1 MRIIAVWHFLHKDRE
16 RKVARVRK
24 RLSVMLAAILVLNM
38 VLGMIASAAEETS
51 FKVAVTP
58 ANGEKG
64 VPVGVKSIKLSF
76 DRDVREGDGSIQVF
90 NNGNLVAEK
99 KIISQGYVIRSMEV
113 SLPSDLEYNT
123 TYSVVGNE
131 GAFVDATKESVK
143 SEAINLTFT
152 TISDPN
158 SKPPVSINDQLIPAK
173 GTTIPGTSQEIS
185 LTFNK
190 PVWAGGGNMSLVRA
204 STNESVKFTP
214 KAAGDTKEFFTV
226 DRLVPGERY
235 YILIDKN
242 AFKDSDDQYFAGIS
256 NAQDWYFYVQGS
268 AVGWNG
274 SNATVPKNGASGVD
288 IKTKGELNF
297 TRPVYPNAGKITIES
312 KNGKTEID
320 VTSSN
325 VTGGGTTNVAI
336 NWPELSYNTS
346 YTVNVPQGAFKDAD
360 GNDTPPL
367 SSWSFTTATAASGT
381 LSISNLYPS
390 DRSTNV
396 SVSSNMTATF
406 NRNITLLDAS
416 KVTLK
421 MQGSNTSVAAKTTT
435 SSNKLYITPNANL
448 RDGATYYIDIASG
461 AVADAVTGAVFNGIN
476 GSSSWTFQTGTKDK
490 TAPVLQSATMYTN
503 SMIRLLYNKTLDSS
517 INLLTSSFSVT
528 VNGETRRIS
537 NAYISGESVYVTLET
552 GVAVGQ
558 NVRVGYTSNGVRPI
572 QDLSG
577 NVVASFSSKDVTNG
591 IDSVLPKPK
600 EGVVSGSTLTLYF
613 SDTLKS
619 VPTYAYEQF
628 RVTVDG
634 YSRGID
640 RIYQSG
646 SSVTLY
652 LTSSVSN
659 GDNVKV
665 SYYPG
670 SYPLQDYRG
679 QNIPSFEDYY
689 VRNTYDTKPPE
700 FTSAEGSGNKIVLSY
715 NEALKTTNIPMK
727 SQFSVLVNNS
737 PVYVTNVE
745 IVSNQVILTLASSFN
760 QGQNVTVSYVSGIGG
775 IADLNGNLAGY
786 INLEPVKYNVVVEGI
801 RSAVVR
807 GDTITISYNKTLR
820 SVTVFPTNQFYVG
833 VDGLSQSIQSVSVS
847 GDAVTIKLYN
857 SVKSGQNVVL
867 TYTSSG
873 TLLYDNDNNVMK
885 GYTNL
890 PVTNL
895 SDGTTSPGDSGQP
908 SYLTKWANND
918 FGVNGYTL
926 PVNAAQT
933 SSDKSKNGQSISLY
947 TLDSAKLKSSLSFL
961 SGINESQKILVFEIP
976 NTQKAAKVSIPLN
989 PLMESYTS
997 GNTTSLGVKFGDVLY
1012 EVPLKEIPFTDI
1024 SRALNTGYFGSV
1036 NLTIQ
1041 LEALTS
1047 TTNTPL
1053 SSSSGVS
1060 VSKLNNPV
1068 EVYVSAGMTGST
1080 AVTEVSHTGKLY
1092 YKITRQVPLSTAS
1105 LVKYDTNT
1113 QAVVYTPS
1121 KAMNKGAGMVI
1132 SGKVTGNSVVMPIVG
1147 YSYFSDINKH
1157 WAKNDIS
1164 ELAGKLIVGP
1174 RSNNSAIFEPDKNIT
1189 RAEFAMFIAKG
1200 LGLTG
1205 DQTSARRFPDVIA
1218 GSEAGAYIGAAAK
1231 AGIINGNSD
1240 GTFKPNNNITREQM
1254 ALMMVR
1260 AMEYAGYEVANSG
1273 TQALVKFKDAAKI
1286 QNKQT
1291 VAKAVQEGIIQGM
1304 TQTTFQPQGNATR
1317 AQAAVML
1324 KRVLDKLNS

>member
-1 MRIIAVWHFLHKDRE
+1 M
-16 RKVARVRK
+16 RK
-24 RLSVMLAAILVLNM
+24 RLSVMLTVILLLNM
-38 VLGMIASAAEETS
+38 VLGMTALAAEETS

-64 VPVGVKSIKLSF
+64 VPVGTKSIKLSF

-90 NNGNLVAEK
+90 SNGNLVVER

-113 SLPSDLEYNT
+113 NLPPSDLEYNT
-123 TYSVVGNE
+123 TYHIVGNA
-131 GAFVDATKESVK
+131 GAFVDAAKENVK
-143 SEAINLTFT
+143 SEAFDLSFT
-152 TISDPN
+152 TISAPN
-158 SKPPVSINDQLIPAK
+158 SKAPIIINDQLTPAK
-173 GTTIPGTSQEIS
+173 GTTISGTSQGIN
-185 LTFNK
+185 LAFDK
-190 PVWAGGGNMSLVRA
+190 PVWAGGGSVSLVRA
-204 STNESVKFTP
+204 STNESVKLTP
-214 KAAGDTKEFFTV
+214 KAAGDTKESFTV
-226 DRLVPGERY
+226 DRLVSGERY

-242 AFKDSDDQYFAGIS
+242 AYKDSDDQYFAGIN
-256 NAQDWYFYVQGS
+256 NAQEWYFNVQGS

-274 SNATVPKNGASGVD
+274 SNATVPKNGASEVD
-288 IKTKGELNF
+288 IKTKGQLNF
-297 TRPVYPNAGKITIES
+297 TRPVYPNTGMITIDS
-312 KNGKTEID
+312 KNGKTNID

-325 VTGGGTTNVAI
+325 VKGGGTTSIAI
-336 NWPELSYNTS
+336 DWPELSYNTT

-360 GNDTPPL
+360 GNDTP
-367 SSWSFTTATAASGT
+367 SASWSFTTATAASST
-381 LSISNLYPS
+381 LSISNFSPS

-396 SVSSNMTATF
+396 SVSSIMTATF

-421 MQGSNTSVAAKTTT
+421 MQGSNTSVAVKVTA
-435 SSNKLYITPNANL
+435 SSNRLSVTPNENL
-448 RDGATYYIDIASG
+448 REGTTYYIDIASG
-461 AVADAVTGAVFNGIN
+461 AVADAVTGAVFSGIS

-490 TAPVLQSATMYTN
+490 TTPVLQSATMYTN
-503 SMIRLLYNKTLDSS
+503 SIIRLSYNKALDSS
-517 INLLTSSFSVT
+517 INLLTTSFTVS

-577 NVVASFSSKDVTNG
+577 NVAASFSSKDVTNG

-619 VPTYAYEQF
+619 VSTYAYEQF
-628 RVTVDG
+628 SVTVDG

-679 QNIPSFEDYY
+679 QDIPSFEDYY

-700 FTSAEGSGNKIVLSY
+700 FTGAEGSGNKIILSY

-745 IVSNQVILTLASSFN
+745 IMSNQVILTLASSFT
-760 QGQNVTVSYVSGIGG
+760 QGQNVTVSYVSGVGG

-786 INLEPVKYNVVVEGI
+786 INLQPVQYNVVVEGI

-807 GDTITISYNKTLR
+807 GDTITISYNKYLR
-820 SVTVFPTNQFYVG
+820 AVNSFPVNQFYVSADKIG
-833 VDGLSQSIQSVSVS
+833 VNIQSVTVS
-847 GDAVTIKLYN
+847 GDTVTIKLGS
-857 SVKSGQNVVL
+857 SVLASQTVEISYTSGLSVLYDSTGNVMKSYSAMSVTNL
-867 TYTSSG
+867 TSSG
-873 TLLYDNDNNVMK
+873 STTTP
-885 GYTNL
+885 GTN
-890 PVTNL
+890 
-895 SDGTTSPGDSGQP
+895 GQP
-908 SYLTKWANND
+908 SYLVPMPLGD
-918 FGVNGYTL
+918 FGLNGYAMGTN
-926 PVNAAQT
+926 VAQ
-933 SSDKSKNGQSISLY
+933 SSTDRSRYGQSIKKY
-947 TLDSAKLKSSLSFL
+947 TIDSAKLKESLAFTTGAQRML
-961 SGINESQKILVFEIP
+961 AFEVPATERAAAVVIP
-976 NTQKAAKVSIPLN
+976 VS
-989 PLMESYTS
+989 PLMDLYTAGKKGS
-997 GNTTSLGVKFGDVLY
+997 IAIKYGEVLY
-1012 EVPLKEIPFTDI
+1012 TLPLEKLPYSDI
-1024 SRALNTGYFGSV
+1024 SRAVG
-1036 NLTIQ
+1036 
-1041 LEALTS
+1041 
-1047 TTNTPL
+1047 
-1053 SSSSGVS
+1053 
-1060 VSKLNNPV
+1060 
-1068 EVYVSAGMTGST
+1068 TGSYDGVNMLIRLEPVPT
-1080 AVTEVSHTGKLY
+1080 INLPSPAPKPGITISSYGDPIEIYVAASNSTGSIESEVAHQGQLY
-1092 YKITRQVPLSTAS
+1092 IRSSKQVDINSAS
-1105 LVKYDTNT
+1105 LLKYDLAART
-1113 QAVVYTPS
+1113 AAYTPS
-1121 KAMNKGAGMVI
+1121 IAQMFGSNIVFTGKIKENTIVGAAI
-1132 SGKVTGNSVVMPIVG
+1132 G
-1147 YSYFSDINKH
+1147 YSYFDDTSKH
-1157 WAKNDIS
+1157 WAKNDIA
-1164 ELAGKLIVGP
+1164 ELANKMIVEP
-1174 RSNNSAIFEPDKNIT
+1174 REGSYKFEPDKNIT

-1205 DQTSARRFPDVIA
+1205 DQSSARRFPDVTA
-1218 GSEAGAYIGAAAK
+1218 GSETGAYIGAAAK

-1240 GTFKPNNNITREQM
+1240 GTFKPNSNITREQM

-1260 AMEYAGYEVANSG
+1260 AMEYAGYDITNSG
-1273 TQALVKFKDAAKI
+1273 TQTLVKFKDAAKI

>member
-1 MRIIAVWHFLHKDRE
+1 
-16 RKVARVRK
+16 
-24 RLSVMLAAILVLNM
+24 MLAVILVLNM
-38 VLGMIASAAEETS
+38 ALGMIASAAEETS

-90 NNGNLVAEK
+90 SNGNLVAEK

-113 SLPSDLEYNT
+113 SLPDLQYNT

-190 PVWAGGGNMSLVRA
+190 PVWAGGGNVSLVRA
-204 STNESVKFTP
+204 STNESVKLTP
-214 KAAGDTKEFFTV
+214 KAAGDTKESFTV
-226 DRLVPGERY
+226 DQLVPGERY

-242 AFKDSDDQYFAGIS
+242 AYKDIDNQYFAGIS
-256 NAQDWYFYVQGS
+256 NAQDWYFNVQGS

-288 IKTKGELNF
+288 IKTKGQLNF

-325 VTGGGTTNVAI
+325 VTGGGTTNIAI
-336 NWPELSYNTS
+336 NWPELNYNTS

-367 SSWSFTTATAASGT
+367 SSWSFTVATAASGT
-381 LSISNLYPS
+381 LSINSLSPS

-396 SVSSNMTATF
+396 SVSSNIIAAF

-416 KVTLK
+416 KATLK
-421 MQGSNTSVAAKTTT
+421 MQGSNTSVAAKVTA
-435 SSNKLYITPNANL
+435 SGNRLYITPNDNL
-448 RDGATYYIDIASG
+448 RDGTTYYVDIASG
-461 AVADAVTGAVFNGIN
+461 AVADAATGAIFSGIN
-476 GSSSWTFQTGTKDK
+476 GSSSWTFQTGVKDK
-490 TAPVLQSATMYTN
+490 AAPVLQSATMYTN
-503 SMIRLLYNKTLDSS
+503 SIIRLMYNKTLDSS
-517 INLLTSSFSVT
+517 INLLTTSFTVT

-572 QDLSG
+572 QDLSR
-577 NVVASFSSKDVTNG
+577 NVAASFSGKDVTNG

-619 VPTYAYEQF
+619 VSTYAYEQF
-628 RVTVDG
+628 RVIVDG

-640 RIYQSG
+640 RINQSG

-679 QNIPSFEDYY
+679 QDIPSFEDYY

-737 PVYVTNVE
+737 PVYVTSVE
-745 IVSNQVILTLASSFN
+745 IVSNQVILTLASSFT
-760 QGQNVTVSYVSGIGG
+760 QGQDVTISYVSGVGG

-786 INLEPVKYNVVVEGI
+786 INLQPVQYNVVVEGI

-807 GDTITISYNKTLR
+807 GDTITISYNKSLR
-820 SVTVFPTNQFYVG
+820 AVNSFPVNQFYVSADKIG
-833 VDGLSQSIQSVSVS
+833 VNIQSVTVS
-847 GDAVTIKLYN
+847 GDTVTIKLN
-857 SVKSGQNVVL
+857 SSVMASQTVEVSYTSGSSVLYDSVGNVMKSYSAMSVTNL
-867 TYTSSG
+867 TSSG
-873 TLLYDNDNNVMK
+873 STTTP
-885 GYTNL
+885 GTN
-890 PVTNL
+890 
-895 SDGTTSPGDSGQP
+895 GQP
-908 SYLTKWANND
+908 SYLVPMPLGD
-918 FGVNGYTL
+918 FGLNGYVMGTNVAQSSTDRSRYGQSIKKYTIDSTKLKESLAFTTGAQRMLAFEVPATERAAAVVIPVSPLMDLYTAGKKGSIAIKYGEVLYTL
-926 PVNAAQT
+926 P
-933 SSDKSKNGQSISLY
+933 LE
-947 TLDSAKLKSSLSFL
+947 KLPYS
-961 SGINESQKILVFEIP
+961 
-976 NTQKAAKVSIPLN
+976 
-989 PLMESYTS
+989 
-997 GNTTSLGVKFGDVLY
+997 
-1012 EVPLKEIPFTDI
+1012 DI
-1024 SRALNTGYFGSV
+1024 SRAVGTGSYDGV
-1036 NLTIQ
+1036 NLLIRLEPVPTIN
-1041 LEALTS
+1041 LPSPAPKPGITI
-1047 TTNTPL
+1047 
-1053 SSSSGVS
+1053 SSYGD
-1060 VSKLNNPV
+1060 PI
-1068 EVYVSAGMTGST
+1068 EIYVAASNSTGSIES
-1080 AVTEVSHTGKLY
+1080 EVAHQGQLY
-1092 YKITRQVPLSTAS
+1092 IRSSKQVDINSAS
-1105 LVKYDTNT
+1105 LLKYDLAART
-1113 QAVVYTPS
+1113 AAYTPS
-1121 KAMNKGAGMVI
+1121 AAQMFGSNIIFTGKIKGNTIVGAA
-1132 SGKVTGNSVVMPIVG
+1132 VG
-1147 YSYFSDINKH
+1147 YSYFDDTAKH
-1157 WAKNDIS
+1157 WAKNEIA
-1164 ELAGKLIVGP
+1164 ELANKMIVEP
-1174 RSNNSAIFEPDKNIT
+1174 REGSYKFEPDKNIT

-1205 DQTSARRFPDVIA
+1205 DQASARRFPDVIA
-1218 GSEAGAYIGAAAK
+1218 GSETGAYIGAAAK

-1260 AMEYAGYEVANSG
+1260 AMEYAGYEIANAG
-1273 TQALVKFKDAAKI
+1273 TQTLTKFKDASKI